1 MRRLPDN
8 PVPNPAGMQLTIS
21 QLNLLVCRPL
31 AKCPNKQLQKQESQ
45 SKLQDACLL

>member
-1 MRRLPDN
+1 
-8 PVPNPAGMQLTIS
+8 MQLTII

-31 AKCPNKQLQKQESQ
+31 AKFPNKQLQKQESQ